1 MSKLAEIGRRVE
13 APTTPQAP
21 RSAEGVRSYRGA
33 PARVTARR
41 PGGRQAQ
48 TERVLALHPNAD
60 LQDAVAGM
68 RWFNGLPK
76 AERRRWLDAAG
87 SAVPADAW
95 EAFKRGREGL

>member
-21 RSAEGVRSYRGA
+21 RTAEGVSAYRVA
-33 PARVTARR
+33 PARVTAPRT
-41 PGGRQAQ
+41 GRQQAQ

-68 RWFNGLPK
+68 RWFNGLSR
-76 AERRRWLDAAG
+76 AERRRWLDIAG

-95 EAFKRGREGL
+95 EAFKRDREGV